1 MIDRDSWAD
10 FLTFFFF
17 CSVYGIAAYSCS
29 MELCM
34 DPKSAAAR
42 RYISYFMHHINLL
55 RHYKVIPVVVFDGGS
70 MPCKAATDN
79 ERQRYGDS
87 SCDDICTEITV

>member
-1 MIDRDSWAD
+1 
-10 FLTFFFF
+10 
-17 CSVYGIAAYSCS
+17 

-34 DPKSAAAR
+34 NPKSTAAR

-55 RHYKVIPVVVFDGGS
+55 RHYKVVPVVVFDGGS

-79 ERQRYGDS
+79 ERRRYRELSYDG
-87 SCDDICTEITV
+87 ICLLVTNAKFHFL

>member
-1 MIDRDSWAD
+1 
-10 FLTFFFF
+10 
-17 CSVYGIAAYSCS
+17 

-55 RHYKVIPVVVFDGGS
+55 RHYKVVPVVVFDGGS

-79 ERQRYGDS
+79 ERQRYGNS
-87 SCDDICTEITV
+87 SCDDIWLRVQSLIVRLYV

>member
-1 MIDRDSWAD
+1 
-10 FLTFFFF
+10 
-17 CSVYGIAAYSCS
+17 

-34 DPKSAAAR
+34 DPRSAAAR

-55 RHYKVIPVVVFDGGS
+55 RHYKVVPVVVFDGGS

-79 ERQRYGDS
+79 ERRRYVNS
-87 SCDDICTEITV
+87 SCDDI